1 MLRSNSDSAK
11 NLNALKMNWELGSLY
26 IFPNSFLGKK
36 KLKKPNTIIHKKWST
51 YFSIRQLGQTKKY
64 KLSELHT
71 IRSSNDSAQLFRKIF
86 NADTFG
92 WTEEMILLCLNRANK
107 VIGFYKVSSGGF
119 AGTVADPKVI
129 FTIAL
134 NCAASAII
142 IAHNHPSGN
151 LKASKADIDL
161 TNKIKLAGNTLEI
174 NLLDH
179 IIMTEDSYYSFAD
192 DALI

>member
-1 MLRSNSDSAK
+1 MSN
-11 NLNALKMNWELGSLY
+11 ELDIKIPEIKISL
-26 IFPNSFLGKK
+26 SM
-36 KLKKPNTIIHKKWST
+36 S
-51 YFSIRQLGQTKKY
+51 KKY

>member
-1 MLRSNSDSAK
+1 MTNEIDIK
-11 NLNALKMNWELGSLY
+11 IPEIKISL
-26 IFPNSFLGKK
+26 SM
-36 KLKKPNTIIHKKWST
+36 S
-51 YFSIRQLGQTKKY
+51 KKY

-71 IRSSNDSAQLFRKIF
+71 IQSSTDSTELFRKIF

-92 WTEEMILLCLNRANK
+92 WTEEMVLLCLNRANK
-107 VIGFYKVSSGGF
+107 VVGFYKVSSGGF

-151 LKASKADIDL
+151 LKPSRADEEM
-161 TNKIKLAGNTLEI
+161 TNRIKLAGSHLDI
-174 NLLDH
+174 RLLDH
-179 IIMTEDSYYSFAD
+179 IILSDEHFYSFAD
-192 DALI
+192 DGKI

>member
-1 MLRSNSDSAK
+1 
-11 NLNALKMNWELGSLY
+11 
-26 IFPNSFLGKK
+26 
-36 KLKKPNTIIHKKWST
+36 
-51 YFSIRQLGQTKKY
+51 
-64 KLSELHT
+64 
-71 IRSSNDSAQLFRKIF
+71 
-86 NADTFG
+86 
-92 WTEEMILLCLNRANK
+92 MILLCLNRANK

-161 TNKIKLAGNTLEI
+161 TNKIKLAGDTLEI